1 MSTITSIVRK
11 PMAHAIHLAL
21 FGAALLLIEPGT
33 AQAQAQAA
41 GAGTRQL
48 VHDFK
53 VPAGDL
59 SAALRQVA
67 SQSGVILSFTPEQTQ
82 GKTTTG
88 LAGRHGVQ
96 AALDGLLA
104 GTGLKAERSA
114 GGSYALRAAEAST
127 DKQAMSTM
135 PEVSV
140 AARQDVTE
148 DSGSYVSA
156 AATPT
161 ATPLGLSVRETP
173 QSVSV
178 ITRQR
183 MEDQGITT
191 ITQAMEQ
198 TPGIKLFSLGS
209 ERTGFTSRG
218 YSITNYQ
225 LDGVSTHSENLGL
238 NALPAQSLADMA
250 LYDRIEVLRGA
261 SGLTTGAGDASGA
274 INMVRKKPTAQT
286 QIKAEGGI
294 GSWNDKRAMLDAGGP
309 LNQAGTLRGR
319 AVAVLEDGDSAID
332 DYNRNKKVVYG
343 VLEADLAPG
352 TLLTTGVTH
361 QRNRSKGS
369 MSYLGFPIFFSNGQM
384 TDLPRSFNPAAPS
397 NRFTSNS
404 TDVFAALEHQLGNEW
419 TLKIA
424 ANHLT
429 SSQDERSV
437 YLGVSD
443 TFADQATGDGLE
455 LKANARNYHLKVNS
469 ADVKV
474 SGPVSLFGRRHE
486 LVFGMD
492 YHEVQSLT
500 DGSFDWNVQGTPA
513 NLYSWNRNVAPVYG
527 ERYVTYDSTRR
538 QASAYAAG
546 RFALSDQLKFIAGA
560 KVMRYD
566 ENYVTDAP
574 SVDYYSETP
583 AKESHVFTPYGGLVY
598 EINHAHSAYASYSTI
613 YQPQA
618 AQDRNGA
625 LLAPREGKT
634 FEAGIK
640 SAWLDGQLSTAL
652 AVYQIRQKNL
662 SESDPGYTVPGTT
675 DPAYRT
681 IKGAKTEG
689 LDVEATGAITRDWN
703 VSASWSYSA
712 SKNNTGKAIQTA
724 FPRHL
729 VKLWTTYRLP
739 GELNRVTV
747 GGGVNW
753 QNTVYSNI
761 EAWQIERTLRWEQ
774 KSYAVASLMG
784 RYDVNDKL
792 SATLNVGN
800 LLDKK
805 YTASVSDWWY
815 SGMFGQGRNVALN
828 LRYQF

>member
-1 MSTITSIVRK
+1 MSPFISIART

-21 FGAALLLIEPGT
+21 FGAALLLIDPAA
-33 AQAQAQAA
+33 AQAQTANAPAAQ
-41 GAGTRQL
+41 QQ

-88 LAGRHGVQ
+88 LTGRHGVQ

-114 GGSYALRAAEAST
+114 GGSYALRAADAT
-127 DKQAMSTM
+127 ADKQAMATM

-140 AARQDVTE
+140 AARQDATE
-148 DSGSYVSA
+148 GSGSYVSTA
-156 AATPT
+156 PSPT
-161 ATPLGLSVRETP
+161 ATPLGLTVRETP

-178 ITRQR
+178 ISKQR
-183 MEDQGITT
+183 MEDQGLST
-191 ITQAMEQ
+191 ITQVMEQ
-198 TPGIKLFSLGS
+198 TPGIKQFSLGS
-209 ERTGFTSRG
+209 ERSGFTSRG
-218 YSITNYQ
+218 YAVTNYQ

-238 NALPAQSLADMA
+238 NALPSQSLADMA

-274 INMVRKKPTAQT
+274 INMVRKKPTAQF
-286 QIKAEGGI
+286 QAQAEAGI
-294 GSWNDKRAMLDAGGP
+294 GSWHDKRAMLDAGGP
-309 LNQAGTLRGR
+309 LNAAGSLRGR
-319 AVAVLEDGDSAID
+319 VVTVLEDGDGAID
-332 DYNRNKKVVYG
+332 HYSRNKKVLYG

-352 TLLTTGVTH
+352 TLLTAGVTH

-369 MSYLGFPIFFSNGQM
+369 LSYLGFPLFYSNGVM
-384 TDLPRSFNPAAPS
+384 TDLPRSFNPAARS
-397 NRFTSNS
+397 NRFITNS
-404 TDVFAALEHQLGNEW
+404 TDVFAALEHQLGNDW
-419 TLKIA
+419 TLKLA

-429 SSQDERSV
+429 SSQDEHSV
-437 YLGVSD
+437 FLGVND
-443 TFADQATGDGLE
+443 RFADQATGDGLR
-455 LKANARNYHLKVNS
+455 LKANARNYSLKVNS
-469 ADVKV
+469 ADIKV
-474 SGPVSLFGRRHE
+474 SGPVNLFGRRHE
-486 LVFGMD
+486 LVAGMD
-492 YHEVQSLT
+492 YHEFQSFT
-500 DGSFDWNVQGTPA
+500 DGSFDWTLNGTPA
-513 NLYSWNRNVAPVYG
+513 NLTTWSRNVAPVFG
-527 ERYVTYDSTRR
+527 ERYTTYDSTRR

-566 ENYVTDAP
+566 ENYVTDFYTI
-574 SVDYYSETP
+574 DYHVQTP

-598 EINHAHSAYASYSTI
+598 DISDAHNAYASYSTI

-640 SAWLDGQLSTAL
+640 SAWLDGQLNTAL
-652 AVYQIRQKNL
+652 ALYQIRQSNL
-662 SESDPGYTVPGTT
+662 AESDPGYTVPGTT
-675 DPAYRT
+675 DPASRT

-689 LDVEATGAITRDWN
+689 LDLEATGALTRDWN

-712 SKNNTGKAIQTA
+712 SKNNTGKAIQTT
-724 FPRHL
+724 FPRQL

-739 GELNRVTV
+739 GELNRLTV

-761 EAWQIERTLRWEQ
+761 EAWQIGRTLRWEQ
-774 KSYAVASLMG
+774 KSYAVASLMA

-805 YTASVSDWWY
+805 YTASISDWWY
-815 SGMFGQGRNVALN
+815 SGMFGQGRNAALN
-828 LRYQF
+828 VRYHF

>member
-1 MSTITSIVRK
+1 MSSFIASKRT

-21 FGAALLLIEPGT
+21 FGAALLLFKP
-33 AQAQAQAA
+33 AAVQAQALDASTQQAM
-41 GAGTRQL
+41 
-48 VHDFK
+48 HDFK

-59 SAALRQVA
+59 AAALRQVA

-88 LAGRHGVQ
+88 LNGRHGVQ
-96 AALDGLLA
+96 SALNGLLA
-104 GTGLKAERSA
+104 GTGLKAERS
-114 GGSYALRAAEAST
+114 GSGSYALRAADMSAE
-127 DKQAMSTM
+127 KQALSTM

-140 AARQDVTE
+140 SARQDATE
-148 DSGSYVSA
+148 GSGSYLST

-161 ATPLGLSVRETP
+161 ATPLGLTVRETP

-178 ITRQR
+178 ITKQR
-183 MEDQGITT
+183 MEDQGLTT

-198 TPGIKLFSLGS
+198 TPGIKQFSLGS
-209 ERTGFTSRG
+209 ERSGFTSRG

-238 NALPAQSLADMA
+238 NALPSQSLADMA

-261 SGLTTGAGDASGA
+261 SGLTTGTGDASGA

-286 QIKAEGGI
+286 QVKAEGGI

-309 LNQAGTLRGR
+309 LNEAGSLRGR

-332 DYNRNKKVVYG
+332 HYSRNKKVIYG

-352 TLLTTGVTH
+352 TLLTAGLTH
-361 QRNRSKGS
+361 QRNVSKGS
-369 MSYLGFPIFFSNGQM
+369 MSYLGFPIFYSNGQM
-384 TDLPRSFNPAAPS
+384 TDLPRSFNPAAPG
-397 NRFTSNS
+397 NRFSTKS
-404 TDVFAALEHQLGNEW
+404 TDVFAALEHQLGNAW
-419 TLKIA
+419 TLKLT

-429 SSQDERSV
+429 SSQDEHSL

-474 SGPVSLFGRRHE
+474 SGAVTMFGRQHE

-492 YHEVQSLT
+492 YHQFQSVT
-500 DGSFDWNVQGTPA
+500 DGSFDWNLQGTPA
-513 NLYSWNRNVAPVYG
+513 NLYTWNRKVSPVFG

-560 KVMRYD
+560 KLLRYD

-574 SVDYYSETP
+574 TIGYYSETP
-583 AKESHVFTPYGGLVY
+583 AKENRVFTPYGGLVY
-598 EINHAHSAYASYSTI
+598 EINNAHTAYASYSTI

-618 AQDRNGA
+618 SQDRNGA

-640 SAWLDGQLSTAL
+640 SAWLDGQLNTAVAL
-652 AVYQIRQKNL
+652 YQIRQKNL
-662 SESDPGYTVPGTT
+662 SESDPGYTVPGTDMT
-675 DPAYRT
+675 AYRT
-681 IKGAKTEG
+681 VKGAKTEG
-689 LDVEATGAITRDWN
+689 LDVEATGTISRDWN

-712 SKNNTGKAIQTA
+712 TKNNTGKAIQTT

-739 GELNRVTV
+739 GDFQRLTV

-753 QNTVYSNI
+753 QSTVYSNI

-774 KSYAVASLMG
+774 KSYAVASLMA

-815 SGMFGQGRNVALN
+815 SGMLGQGRNAALN

>member
-1 MSTITSIVRK
+1 MSSFIASKRT
-11 PMAHAIHLAL
+11 PMAYAIHLAL
-21 FGAALLLIEPGT
+21 FGAALLLIEP
-33 AQAQAQAA
+33 AAVQAQVLDASTQQ
-41 GAGTRQL
+41 T
-48 VHDFK
+48 VHDFR

-59 SAALRQVA
+59 AAALRQVA

-88 LAGRHGVQ
+88 LNGRHGVQ
-96 AALDGLLA
+96 SALNGVLA
-104 GTGLKAERSA
+104 GTGLKAERS
-114 GGSYALRAAEAST
+114 GSGSYALRAADAST
-127 DKQAMSTM
+127 EKQALSTM

-140 AARQDVTE
+140 SARQDVTE
-148 DSGSYVSA
+148 GSGSYVSTA
-156 AATPT
+156 GTAT
-161 ATPLGLSVRETP
+161 ATPLGLTVRETP

-178 ITRQR
+178 ITKQR

-198 TPGIKLFSLGS
+198 TPGIKQFSLGS
-209 ERTGFTSRG
+209 ERSGFTSRG

-238 NALPAQSLADMA
+238 NALPSQSLADMA

-286 QIKAEGGI
+286 QVKAEGGI

-309 LNQAGTLRGR
+309 LNAAGSLRGR

-332 DYNRNKKVVYG
+332 HYSRNKKVIYG
-343 VLEADLAPG
+343 VIEADLAPG
-352 TLLTTGVTH
+352 TLLTAGLTH
-361 QRNRSKGS
+361 QRNVSKGS
-369 MSYLGFPIFFSNGQM
+369 MSYLGFPLFYSNGVM
-384 TDLPRSFNPAAPS
+384 TDLPRSFNPAASS
-397 NRFTSNS
+397 NRFNTRS
-404 TDVFAALEHQLGNEW
+404 TDVFAALEHQLGNDW
-419 TLKIA
+419 VLKVA

-437 YLGVSD
+437 FLGSND
-443 TFADQATGDGLE
+443 RFADQATGDGLR
-455 LKANARNYHLKVNS
+455 LKANARNYSLKVNS
-469 ADVKV
+469 ADIKV
-474 SGPVSLFGRRHE
+474 SGPVNLFGRRHE
-486 LVFGMD
+486 LVAGMD
-492 YHEVQSLT
+492 YHQFQSFT
-500 DGSFDWNVQGTPA
+500 DGSFDWSLNGTAA

-527 ERYVTYDSTRR
+527 ERYTTYDSTRR

-546 RFALSDQLKFIAGA
+546 RFALSDKLKLITGA

-566 ENYVTDAP
+566 ENYVTDFYTI
-574 SVDYYSETP
+574 DYHVQTP

-598 EINHAHSAYASYSTI
+598 DINDAHSAYASYSTI

-640 SAWLDGQLSTAL
+640 SAWIDGQLNTAVAL
-652 AVYQIRQKNL
+652 YQIRQKNL
-662 SESDPGYTVPGTT
+662 AESDPGYTVPGTT
-675 DPAYRT
+675 DPASRT

-689 LDVEATGAITRDWN
+689 LDVEATGAISRDWN
-703 VSASWSYSA
+703 VSASWSYSIT
-712 SKNNTGKAIQTA
+712 KNHTGKVIQTT

-739 GELNRVTV
+739 GDFNRMTV

-753 QNTVYSNI
+753 QNTVYSDI
-761 EAWQIERTLRWEQ
+761 SAWQIGRTLRWEQ
-774 KSYAVASLMG
+774 KSYAVASLMA

-805 YTASVSDWWY
+805 YTASISDWWY
-815 SGMFGQGRNVALN
+815 SGMRGQGRNAALN

>member
-1 MSTITSIVRK
+1 MYSFIASKRT
-11 PMAHAIHLAL
+11 PMAHAIEFAL
-21 FGAALLLIEPGT
+21 FGAALLLLQPST
-33 AQAQAQAA
+33 VQAHGVDASVQQA
-41 GAGTRQL
+41 

-59 SAALRQVA
+59 AAALRQVA
-67 SQSGVILSFTPEQTQ
+67 SQCGAILSFTPEQTQ

-88 LAGRHGVQ
+88 LRGRHDVQSALNGV
-96 AALDGLLA
+96 LA
-104 GTGLKAERSA
+104 GTGLKAERSSA
-114 GGSYALRAAEAST
+114 GSYALRAFEPAAE
-127 DKQAMSTM
+127 KQSLSTM

-140 AARQDVTE
+140 SAQQDVTE
-148 DSGSYVSA
+148 GSGSYVSTA
-156 AATPT
+156 GSPT
-161 ATPLGLSVRETP
+161 ATPLGLTIKETP

-178 ITRQR
+178 ITMQR
-183 MEDQGITT
+183 MEDQGLNT
-191 ITQAMEQ
+191 IAQAMAQ
-198 TPGIKLFSLGS
+198 TLGITLFALGS

-238 NALPAQSLADMA
+238 NAVPAQSLADMA

-286 QIKAEGGI
+286 QVKAEGGV
-294 GSWNDKRAMLDAGGP
+294 GSWHDKRAMLDAGGS
-309 LNQAGTLRGR
+309 LNTAGTLRGR
-319 AVAVLEDGDSAID
+319 AVAVVEDGDSAID
-332 DYNRNKKVVYG
+332 DYHRNKKVIYG

-352 TLLTTGVTH
+352 TLLTAGLTH

-369 MSYLGFPIFFSNGQM
+369 MSYLGFPLFYSNGRM

-397 NRFTSNS
+397 NRFDSNS

-443 TFADQATGDGLE
+443 TFADQATGDGLR
-455 LKANARNYHLKVNS
+455 LKANARNYHLTVNS
-469 ADVKV
+469 ADLRVG
-474 SGPVSLFGRRHE
+474 GPVTLFGRQHE
-486 LVFGMD
+486 LVLGMD
-492 YHEVQSLT
+492 YHQFQSVT
-500 DGSFDWNVQGTPA
+500 DGSFDWNVQDTPA
-513 NLYSWNRNVAPVYG
+513 NLYSWKRKVAPVYG

-546 RFALSDQLKFIAGA
+546 RFALSEQLKLIAGA

-574 SVDYYSETP
+574 TIGYHSETP
-583 AKESHVFTPYGGLVY
+583 ARESSVVMPYGGLVY
-598 EINHAHSAYASYSTI
+598 EINPAHAAYASYSTI

-640 SAWLDGQLSTAL
+640 SAWLDGQLNTAVAL
-652 AVYQIRQKNL
+652 YQIRQKNL

-675 DPAYRT
+675 DAAYRT
-681 IKGAKTEG
+681 VKGAKTEG
-689 LDVEATGAITRDWN
+689 LDVEATGAINRDWN
-703 VSASWSYSA
+703 VAASWSYSA
-712 SKNNTGKAIQTA
+712 TKNNTGKAIQTT

-739 GELNRVTV
+739 GELHRLTV

-753 QNTVYSNI
+753 QSTVYSTI

-774 KSYAVASLMG
+774 KSYAVASLMA
-784 RYDVNDKL
+784 RYDVNNKL
-792 SATLNVGN
+792 SATVNVAN
-800 LLDKK
+800 LLDKQ

-815 SGMFGQGRNVALN
+815 SGIYGPARKVALTV
-828 LRYQF
+828 RYQF